1 MVLAEE
7 AGNETRKVIQPNLVK
22 KISFDKRIVDDV
34 TVRSINAFI
43 MAYAFIFAISM
54 LLVSFDCSSF
64 EEVFTS
70 VLTTMNNVGPAFGK
84 PFNGFGFFSWTSKIV
99 FIFDM
104 LVGRLEIFPMLVL
117 FLPSTW
123 KKN

>member
-1 MVLAEE
+1 MPMYQRFISKRK
-7 AGNETRKVIQPNLVK
+7 NEKDKDGFTSVK

-54 LLVSFDCSSF
+54 LLISFDCSSF

-70 VLTTMNNVGPAFGK
+70 VLTTMNNV
-84 PFNGFGFFSWTSKIV
+84 IHCV
-99 FIFDM
+99 
-104 LVGRLEIFPMLVL
+104 VL
-117 FLPSTW
+117 Y
-123 KKN
+123 